1 MRPFLIALV
10 FALVGGSALAL
21 DEAAALSVRGAI
33 EGQIAA
39 FRRDDATG
47 AYAQASPMIQQM
59 FPSPD
64 GFMAMVR
71 QSYRPVYRPGSYV
84 FGDSQETPDGV
95 AQSVR
100 IVDAEG
106 VAWEAAYTL
115 QRQPD
120 GSWKISGCTLVKLPG
135 DSV

>member
-1 MRPFLIALV
+1 MRALLIALV
-10 FALVGGSALAL
+10 CAFVGGSALAL
-21 DEAAALSVRGAI
+21 DEAAASSVRGAI

-39 FRRDDATG
+39 FRRDDAAG
-47 AYAQASPMIQQM
+47 AYAQASPTIQRM
-59 FPSPD
+59 FPSPG
-64 GFMAMVR
+64 GFLDMVR
-71 QSYRPVYRPGSYV
+71 KSYRPVYRPGSYV

-95 AQSVR
+95 GQSVR
-100 IVDAEG
+100 IIDAEG